1 MLDVRAEKIQA
12 QSKPKVE
19 GWGGDSREDDGK
31 PCWFS
36 SFRGGRQKR
45 GRREEGGSGGGQ
57 GRGSEGLIEEERSGT
72 RLTLRPCRMHKPGTR
87 DKKSSQKHDTSKKA
101 HKRKKRKKKTIK

>member
-1 MLDVRAEKIQA
+1 MLDGRAEKMQA
-12 QSKPKVE
+12 QSKPKV
-19 GWGGDSREDDGK
+19 GGGRGESREDDGK

-45 GRREEGGSGGGQ
+45 GRRQEGGSGGGQ
-57 GRGSEGLIEEERSGT
+57 GRGSEGLREEGRSGA

-87 DKKSSQKHDTSKKA
+87 DKKSSQKHDTSKEA
-101 HKRKKRKKKTIK
+101 HERKKRKKKNH